1 MSIKF
6 CNYIN
11 QHGFTD
17 DFLKVYDFLKR
28 INQENVTT
36 PNFLWG
42 RWEWMFSLPYLNKS
56 FLNRIGMWKDDE
68 KIVALATYETDID
81 EAYICVDKDYHFL
94 KEDILNYVQH
104 HFSGEHKVLIDDN
117 DHGFQRIAIAHG
129 YRPTQSKQCTARID
143 IDDNISYQLPQGFR
157 VVSLAE
163 RFDLYEYSKVLWR
176 GFNHDGEPPKTG
188 EHMLDIKNQFA
199 GPHVNLEHKIAVVAP
214 NGEFVSY
221 CGMWYERNTDY
232 ALVEPVA
239 TDPQY
244 RMMGLGKAAVL
255 EAVMRCGKLGAKR
268 AYVGSSQ
275 QFYYNIGFYPVS
287 TETFWCR
294 K

>member
-1 MSIKF
+1 MSINF

-11 QHGFTD
+11 QQGFTN

-28 INQENVTT
+28 INQETITT

-56 FLNRIGMWKDDE
+56 LLDRIGIWKDDE

-81 EAYICVDKDYHFL
+81 EAYICVDKDYHCL

-104 HFSGEHKVLIDDN
+104 NFSGGHKVLIDDN
-117 DHGFQRIAIAHG
+117 DHMFQRIAIAHG
-129 YRPTQSKQCTARID
+129 YRPTQNRQCTAKID
-143 IDDNISYQLPQGFR
+143 INDSISYQLPKGFSI
-157 VVSLAE
+157 VSLAE
-163 RFDLYEYSKVLWR
+163 RFDLNEYSKVLWR
-176 GFNHDGEPPKTG
+176 GFNHDGEPPKTE
-188 EHMLDIKNQFA
+188 EHMQDIKNNFS
-199 GPHVNLEHKIAVVAP
+199 GPHVNLDHKIAVVAP

-221 CGMWYERNTDY
+221 CGMWYESNTDY

-287 TETFWCR
+287 TETFWC
-294 K
+294 KK